1 MSCVGAADITAC
13 RIARAGVDI
22 IIMAAAVGRAGRAA
36 AASTETIL
44 AGANSRES
52 YFEQGEAPL
61 AAPVMISK
69 ASFAEA

>member
-1 MSCVGAADITAC
+1 MSRIGAARTGA
-13 RIARAGVDI
+13 DI
-22 IIMAAAVGRAGRAA
+22 IIKAAAAVGRADRVA

>member
-1 MSCVGAADITAC
+1 
-13 RIARAGVDI
+13 
-22 IIMAAAVGRAGRAA
+22 MAAAAGRADRAA
-36 AASTETIL
+36 AASTEPGPWPGRTR
-44 AGANSRES
+44 SEP

>member
-1 MSCVGAADITAC
+1 LRRRSGHHAVSH
-13 RIARAGVDI
+13 RARGVDN
-22 IIMAAAVGRAGRAA
+22 IIMAAAVGRADRAA

-61 AAPVMISK
+61 ALQS
-69 ASFAEA
+69 

>member
-1 MSCVGAADITAC
+1 MSCIGAADITPC
-13 RIARAGVDI
+13 RIARTGVDI
-22 IIMAAAVGRAGRAA
+22 IIMAAAVGRADRAA

-44 AGANSRES
+44 AGANSREP

>member
-1 MSCVGAADITAC
+1 MSCVGAADITPC
-13 RIARAGVDI
+13 RIARTGVD
-22 IIMAAAVGRAGRAA
+22 IIMAAAVGRADRAA
-36 AASTETIL
+36 AASTEPSL
-44 AGANSRES
+44 AGTNSREP

>member
-1 MSCVGAADITAC
+1 MSCIGAADITPC
-13 RIARAGVDI
+13 RIARTGLD
-22 IIMAAAVGRAGRAA
+22 IIMAAADRADRAA
-36 AASTETIL
+36 AASTEPIL